1 VSSRAGAS
9 VALVLGTAAV
19 LAAVVGLLYGRTDA
33 LITLGLLGLPG
44 VAAVLLAHLAV
55 ARRERLGPLRR
66 QFGLMSALAAG
77 HLVVAVAAGAAVMF
91 VSGHDAV
98 LALVIVAL
106 GAVVGLR
113 TLHLLAAR
121 VLADVDGLRG
131 TLVAVGEGARAP
143 APVPIADDELADL
156 TRAAN
161 ATIARLADAEAAR
174 RDLIAAV
181 SHDLRTPLTSLRLL
195 AEAVGDGVVTGADQ
209 ADYLR
214 QIRSHVM
221 TLSGLI
227 DDLFELSR
235 LEAGDI
241 AWAVEQVRLDE
252 LLGAAVEAMRPEAD
266 ARMVRVMAALDEDG
280 PIVAHGSPER
290 LRRVLFNL
298 IQNAIRHTP
307 ADGSVTVTAEVA
319 RDGSGGVEVEVADT
333 GSGIPAQERPRVFD
347 AFYRGDASRSAEG
360 AGLGLAIC
368 RAIVE
373 AHGGRIWLEEA
384 ARGTRVR
391 FSLPGA
397 ALPRA
402 G

>member
-1 VSSRAGAS
+1 MSDRVIAS
-9 VALVLGTAAV
+9 VAMVLGVAAV
-19 LAAVVGLLYGRTDA
+19 LAGLVGLLYGRSDA
-33 LITLGLLGLPG
+33 LITFGLLAPPA
-44 VAAVLLAHLAV
+44 VAAVLLAHAAV

-66 QFGLMSALAAG
+66 QFGLVGALAAG

-91 VSGHDAV
+91 VSRHDAV

-106 GAVVGLR
+106 GAIVGLR
-113 TLHLLAAR
+113 TLQLLATG
-121 VLADVDGLRG
+121 VLADVDRLRG
-131 TLVAVGEGARAP
+131 TLVAVGEGARDP
-143 APVPIADDELADL
+143 APVPVADDELADL
-156 TRAAN
+156 TLAAN
-161 ATIARLADAEAAR
+161 ATIARLADAESTR

-181 SHDLRTPLTSLRLL
+181 SHDLRTPVTSLRLL
-195 AEAVGDGVVTGADQ
+195 AEAVDDGVVTGTDR

-214 QIRSHVM
+214 QIRLHVG
-221 TLSGLI
+221 TLSALI

-252 LLGAAVEAMRPEAD
+252 LLGGAVEAMRPEAD
-266 ARMVRVMAALDEDG
+266 ARMVRVMAALDELG

-307 ADGSVTVTAEVA
+307 ADGSVTVTAVAA
-319 RDGSGGVEVEVADT
+319 RDGFGGVEVEVADT
-333 GSGIPAQERPRVFD
+333 GPGIPVEERPRVFD
-347 AFYRGDASRSAEG
+347 AFYRGDASRSADG

-368 RAIVE
+368 RAIIE

-384 ARGTRVR
+384 VRGTRVR
-391 FSLPGA
+391 FSLPA
-397 ALPRA
+397 AAIARA